1 MACPALR
8 RSTLLLLLCAA
19 LATPWAAT
27 AAPRNLRPAPTAA
40 PAPLSRFWSFLQ
52 SLWGEE
58 GCRMDPDGRC
68 KTAATQPAPNTDTG
82 CRMDPDGRCIAGTAQ
97 APAPNT
103 DTGCMM
109 DPDGRCHS

>member
-1 MACPALR
+1 
-8 RSTLLLLLCAA
+8 
-19 LATPWAAT
+19 
-27 AAPRNLRPAPTAA
+27 
-40 PAPLSRFWSFLQ
+40 
-52 SLWGEE
+52 
-58 GCRMDPDGRC
+58 MDPDGRC